1 MQPKLFFALTA
12 IMAAM
17 AFASCSGDD
26 STSPTAASSG
36 AAASGVTSA
45 ASKAAAPTTGGG
57 SSGGGAAQ
65 VPADGCALLSL
76 DEAKKLSPA
85 MAAGKP
91 GAELWA
97 NQGSFMQLGVAGHDK
112 GDLLRDAHRPGA
124 DVAAGVTSAAV
135 KPSFQAELR
144 DAKENGSEITGVGEY
159 AIYISVIP
167 ANGEAKGIVKG
178 LLVIVEYAAGDA
190 RPQKDTVIAL
200 FKSVAA
206 KIQ

>member
-91 GAELWA
+91 GGPSSGPIKGVSCSWEWQDTTKAI
-97 NQGSFMQLGVAGHDK
+97 SFGTLTVQVQTLQPESP
-112 GDLLRDAHRPGA
+112 LRP
-124 DVAAGVTSAAV
+124 
-135 KPSFQAELR
+135 
-144 DAKENGSEITGVGEY
+144 
-159 AIYISVIP
+159 
-167 ANGEAKGIVKG
+167 
-178 LLVIVEYAAGDA
+178 
-190 RPQKDTVIAL
+190 
-200 FKSVAA
+200 
-206 KIQ
+206 